1 MGDVKNQSDSLDW
14 IKSGGE
20 AADDNGAAAESVAV
34 SGDVVLSG
42 RLGIAEAEAMHQQ
55 FTQILDAQVDITLT
69 TEDLSRVDAAGVQ
82 LLYALVKEAKARSIA
97 LCWASVSDG
106 LLEAATALGLQD
118 QMNFAEAKA

>member
-14 IKSGGE
+14 IKSVGE
-20 AADDNGAAAESVAV
+20 ADDDNGAAAESVAV
-34 SGDVVLSG
+34 SGDVVLAG